1 MDMQPMSTDDIDRL
15 HDRIDG
21 LGNLLTEVRDA
32 VRDVAHNLAQQQ
44 HVCSE
49 RMTTV
54 HKHIDGIHRTLYGNG
69 REGLDDRVKGIE
81 THIGSLAEDRKMRI
95 GSSGQISIKA
105 VVAIIAAVGTM
116 LGGLMGYLPA
126 IVEAIVKQGIP

>member
-15 HDRIDG
+15 HSRIDG
-21 LGNLLTEVRDA
+21 LGHMIAEVRDA
-32 VRDVAHNLAQQQ
+32 VRDVAATLAQQQ

-49 RMTTV
+49 RMGAV
-54 HKHIDGIHRTLYGNG
+54 HKHIDGIHKTLYGNG
-69 REGLDDRVKGIE
+69 REGIDDRVKGVE
-81 THIGSLAEDRKMRI
+81 TRLISLAEDRQRMQI
-95 GSSGQISIKA
+95 GGSGGQISIKA

-126 IVEAIVKQGIP
+126 IVKAMLQ

>member
-1 MDMQPMSTDDIDRL
+1 MDMQPMSIDDIDRL
-15 HDRIDG
+15 HSRIDG
-21 LGNLLTEVRDA
+21 LGHMIAEVRDA
-32 VRDVAHNLAQQQ
+32 VRDVAATLTQQQ

-49 RMTTV
+49 RMGAV
-54 HKHIDGIHRTLYGNG
+54 HKHIDGIHKTLYGNG

-81 THIGSLAEDRKMRI
+81 THICSLAEDRKMRI

-126 IVEAIVKQGIP
+126 IVEAIAKQGIP